1 MLPTQRERL
10 TMKAIICRQYG
21 APSFLQLEDVDQ
33 PAPASKELLVR
44 VIASTVNR
52 TDCAILSARPFIM
65 RFFTGLLKPKN
76 AILGTEFAGEVLVV
90 GAGVS
95 EFKPGDRVFGFNDL
109 GLNAHAEFMVISMQQ
124 AIAKVPDQLSM
135 QQAAASI
142 EGSHYTYNYI
152 NKIDIQANSKILING
167 AGGAIGSALLQF
179 CVELGAEVTVVSEER
194 HRELLRDLGAVH
206 FVDYRKTDFSQEPIQ
221 YDFVFDV
228 VGTHSYRRCK
238 PVLKAQGIYISSELG
253 RFAQNLYLPLLTRF
267 SSGQKVI
274 FPIPG
279 SIKTSLRFILER
291 VAKGT
296 FVPVLDHH
304 FPLEQIAAAYDYVA
318 SGVKTG
324 NVVIDIV

>member
-1 MLPTQRERL
+1 
-10 TMKAIICRQYG
+10 MKAIICRQYG
-21 APSFLQLEDVDQ
+21 SPSLLRLEDIVQ
-33 PAPASKELLVR
+33 PEPATQELLVR

-76 AILGTEFAGEVLVV
+76 AILGTEFSGEVLAV

-95 EFKPGDRVFGFNDL
+95 EFKPGDCVFGFNDL
-109 GLNAHAEFMVISMQQ
+109 GLCAHAEYITINVNQ
-124 AIAKVPDQLSM
+124 AIARVPNQLSM

-142 EGSHYTYNYI
+142 EGAHYAYNYI
-152 NKIDIQANSKILING
+152 NKLNIQRGDKIVING

-179 CVELGAEVTVVSEER
+179 CVELGAEVTAISGVQ
-194 HRELLRDLGAVH
+194 HDDLLRNLGATH
-206 FVDYRKTDFSQEPIQ
+206 FIDYSKTDFCKERHQ
-221 YDFVFDV
+221 YDYVFDV
-228 VGTHSYRRCK
+228 VGTHSYQRCK
-238 PVLKAQGIYISSELG
+238 SVLKEHGIYVSSELG

-267 SSGQKVI
+267 SRGQKVI

-279 SIKTSLRFILER
+279 SIKASLSFILER
-291 VAKGT
+291 LVKGS
-296 FVPVLDHH
+296 FIPVLDRS

-324 NVVIDIV
+324 NVVIDIETKIEIEIA